1 MKSQHNYRWGRS
13 ADRALGMHRPVEQD
27 TVLHQE
33 KKKRN
38 WMTRIA
44 KDSSL
49 WVAVG
54 NEDNSCGYGARKRWI
69 RECLV
74 KVGKVDHKTQKML
87 WAKIS
92 PMSSGGLRT
101 SPADLVFLREESIH

>member
-13 ADRALGMHRPVEQD
+13 ADRALGMHRPVGQD
-27 TVLHQE
+27 TALRQE

-44 KDSSL
+44 KDTWRDLELL
-49 WVAVG
+49 WVLVG
-54 NEDNSCGYGARKRWI
+54 NEDNSCGCGALI

-74 KVGKVDHKTQKML
+74 KVGKVDHKTQKM

-92 PMSSGGLRT
+92 PMSSGELRT
-101 SPADLVFLREESIH
+101 